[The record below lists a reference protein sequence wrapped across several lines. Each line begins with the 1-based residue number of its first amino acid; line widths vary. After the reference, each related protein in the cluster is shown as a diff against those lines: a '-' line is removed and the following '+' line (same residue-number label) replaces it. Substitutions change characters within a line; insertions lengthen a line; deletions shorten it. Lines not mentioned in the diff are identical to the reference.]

1 MSVLLSD
8 AATTGLEG
16 GQIVT
21 WSGDGCVF
29 GSDAAWTHSRT
40 HRLPIEKHL
49 AAFCDPS
56 EALRSLHHTALASAG
71 KNPVASRLNSRS
83 SRLISDR
90 RGAGRARAEAGRC
103 LALPLGQGRDPPRS
117 AEFCGTGCDRVQDTR
132 RSFTPQA
139 HNVATV
145 TSGMRQSLVIELWV
159 RSMRVASSGE
169 IEPSGAPAAP
179 HALDFEIAP

>member
-1 MSVLLSD
+1 MCLWLRRSLD
-8 AATTGLEG
+8 TLEDT
-16 GQIVT
+16 QA
-21 WSGDGCVF
+21 S
-29 GSDAAWTHSRT
+29 
-40 HRLPIEKHL
+40 HR
-49 AAFCDPS
+49 
-56 EALRSLHHTALASAG
+56 EALGGVLRPERGASLPAPHRSRLG
-71 KNPVASRLNSRS
+71 RQEPGRASRLNPRS

-179 HALDFEIAP
+179 HALDLESKTHGAISATLGE

>member
-1 MSVLLSD
+1 MEPGHRDNGSKLSMSVLLSD

-40 HRLPIEKHL
+40 HRLPIEKQL

-71 KNPVASRLNSRS
+71 KNPVAH
-83 SRLISDR
+83 
-90 RGAGRARAEAGRC
+90 
-103 LALPLGQGRDPPRS
+103 LA
-117 AEFCGTGCDRVQDTR
+117 
-132 RSFTPQA
+132 
-139 HNVATV
+139 
-145 TSGMRQSLVIELWV
+145 
-159 RSMRVASSGE
+159 
-169 IEPSGAPAAP
+169 
-179 HALDFEIAP
+179 